1 MADTTEQDVM
11 TLWNFMAPL
20 IEKQLKAS
28 GSFTTF
34 AAKLKPNNTIE
45 AAVAAAT
52 TNPTETLLAHLRS
65 EAASGMYRAIGVAS
79 DVQAE
84 VPETTAPV
92 SGIYFTFDN
101 AEGVSQATFQ
111 PYTTDANRN
120 IILGKIHAQEGDHA
134 IFPKGSS
141 PT

>member
-1 MADTTEQDVM
+1 MVGTTEQDVM

-34 AAKLKPNNTIE
+34 AAKLKPDNTIE
-45 AAVAAAT
+45 AAVPSTT
-52 TNPTETLLAHLRS
+52 TNAQAALMTHLKS
-65 EAASGMYRAIGVAS
+65 EAASGKYRAIGVAS

-84 VPETTAPV
+84 VPEATAPV

-134 IFPKGSS
+134 IFS
-141 PT
+141 